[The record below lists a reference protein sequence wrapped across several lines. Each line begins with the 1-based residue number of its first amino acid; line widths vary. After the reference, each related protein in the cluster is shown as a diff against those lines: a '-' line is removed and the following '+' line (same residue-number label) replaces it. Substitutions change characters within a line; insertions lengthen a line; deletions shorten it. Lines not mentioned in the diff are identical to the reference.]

1 MTVMNWDSL
10 KLDIMD
16 TGVSV
21 ITFNRPEKMNSVD
34 VQFCLDVQ
42 AVCKE
47 VSENDAV
54 KVVVITG
61 SGKGWSSG
69 GDISMLASIKSPI
82 NAKATYDGA
91 AELVQAI
98 YELKKPVIA
107 ALNGVVAGASIA
119 ACLACDLII
128 ASEKARVGFT
138 FMQLAFCPDSGTSHF
153 LIQKVG
159 YHKALELLWFGKII
173 DAAEAEKLGLFNKVV
188 PHEECLPEAIRWAE
202 KLALQ
207 PLMTVGLDKQLLRA
221 ASKNDFY
228 QQTELEAMSQVL
240 AWSSDDFKEGCAAFA
255 QKRKPV
261 FKNR

>member
-1 MTVMNWDSL
+1 MNWVSL

-16 TGVSV
+16 TGVAV
-21 ITFNRPEKMNSVD
+21 ITFTRPETMNSVND
-34 VQFCLDVQ
+34 QFCFDIG
-42 AVCKE
+42 AVCKV

-54 KVVVITG
+54 KVVVFTG
-61 SGKGWSSG
+61 AGKGWSSG
-69 GDISMLASIKSPI
+69 GDISMLASIKNPI
-82 NAKATYDGA
+82 SAKATYDGA
-91 AELVQAI
+91 SELVKAI

-107 ALNGVVAGASIA
+107 ALNGVVAGASVA

-128 ASEKARVGFT
+128 ASEKARMGFT

-159 YHKALELLWFGKII
+159 YHKALELLWFGKILN
-173 DAAEAEKLGLFNKVV
+173 AEEAEKLGLLNKVV

-207 PLMTVGLDKQLLRA
+207 PLMTVGLDKKLLRE

-228 QQTELEAMSQVL
+228 QQTELEALYQVL
-240 AWSSDDFKEGCAAFA
+240 AWSSEDFKEGCAAFA
-255 QKRKPV
+255 EKRKPL

>member
-1 MTVMNWDSL
+1 MNWDSL
-10 KLDIMD
+10 ELDIMD

-21 ITFNRPEKMNSVD
+21 LTFNRPDKMNSVD
-34 VQFCLDVQ
+34 EQFCMDVQ
-42 AVCKE
+42 AVCK
-47 VSENDAV
+47 VISENDAV

-61 SGKGWSSG
+61 AGKGWSSG
-69 GDISMLASIKSPI
+69 GDISMLASIKNPI
-82 NAKATYDGA
+82 NAKATYDA
-91 AELVQAI
+91 AGELVKAI

-153 LIQKVG
+153 LIEKVG
-159 YHKALELLWFGKII
+159 YHKALELLWFGKILN
-173 DAAEAEKLGLFNKVV
+173 AEEAEKLGLFNTVV

-202 KLALQ
+202 KLAQQ
-207 PLMTVGLDKQLLRA
+207 PLMTVGLDKKLLRE
-221 ASKNDFY
+221 ASKNNFY

-240 AWSSDDFKEGCAAFA
+240 AWSSEDFKEGCSAFA
-255 QKRKPV
+255 EKRKPI
-261 FKNR
+261 FKNK